1 MITVLTLK
9 NQDTPLNQQSNGNLS
24 AYKIDLLNR
33 HLQDSVDVPERNILY
48 HYSRLIQETPK
59 HKLTNNSPC
68 NHLEPRFHF
77 SRSNK
82 PVLYC
87 FVHSYANEYR
97 QQQRLWK
104 GFLKIEKIESES
116 QLGAYCD
123 CLSRFLS
130 TIVRINIYVTA
141 CKRGFYK
148 TTTELNFFC
157 ATLCLAVL
165 FVCPPLL
172 GQDDVSNGVL
182 K

>member
-1 MITVLTLK
+1 MYLPK
-9 NQDTPLNQQSNGNLS
+9 
-24 AYKIDLLNR
+24 
-33 HLQDSVDVPERNILY
+33 RNILC

-59 HKLTNNSPC
+59 HKLTNDSPC

-148 TTTELNFFC
+148 TTTELAFFVQPFALRC
-157 ATLCLAVL
+157 CL
-165 FVCPPLL
+165 FVLHYW
-172 GQDDVSNGVL
+172 DRHDVSNGVL